1 MAPCRARIALT
12 YVTWCAGAQA
22 LRVAPRPPAGAPA
35 AQLLAHPGSLASS
48 AARALAHAV
57 AAAAVCAAL
66 AAPPPASARVLTEGE
81 VAAKLA
87 SVPVFAVTSKSGKPF
102 FFDAPDGGGREGR
115 FFLEYTAAQE
125 QVRKIPSRLLRPA
138 DTTIRSLPLD
148 QVYFGFVARAFSID
162 DDAGSGTQFR
172 LLPSGAAVAD
182 ARRLIGNEPEL
193 AARLPEKNALNG
205 AVPLFVEPSLQLK
218 GADGAER
225 TPVFFDDDD
234 LLATF
239 RRAAVDTSAKP
250 QIRVTDLATLVAR
263 MQSDASLDS
272 ETLVLVPS
280 SSALAVAEASM
291 RAQAEED
298 ARAQAS
304 SQPLAPARTLTD
316 EQVMALPFAGGQ

>member
-1 MAPCRARIALT
+1 M
-12 YVTWCAGAQA
+12 
-22 LRVAPRPPAGAPA
+22 
-35 AQLLAHPGSLASS
+35 
-48 AARALAHAV
+48 
-57 AAAAVCAAL
+57 
-66 AAPPPASARVLTEGE
+66 
-81 VAAKLA
+81 
-87 SVPVFAVTSKSGKPF
+87 
-102 FFDAPDGGGREGR
+102 
-115 FFLEYTAAQE
+115 
-125 QVRKIPSRLLRPA
+125 
-138 DTTIRSLPLD
+138 
-148 QVYFGFVARAFSID
+148 
-162 DDAGSGTQFR
+162 
-172 LLPSGAAVAD
+172 
-182 ARRLIGNEPEL
+182 
-193 AARLPEKNALNG
+193 
-205 AVPLFVEPSLQLK
+205 PLFVEPSLQLK